1 MRKGHLLLL
10 TVSCL
15 SMLGMGTSLAQAK
28 KEVVKLNFW
37 AHWLS
42 AQRRPTIDKI
52 INNWNAKNP
61 NIQVEYTGIPF
72 DQIINKTLAGVAAG
86 NPPDVVVIDIRTSRF
101 RAAKNQITDL
111 SALGADKSANL
122 FFPNL
127 YATGTYKGK
136 QYALPFVTD
145 TRMLFY
151 NKKAFKE
158 VGLDPN
164 KAPKTWDDLWNYSNK
179 LDKKDGDRYTRMG
192 FHPNFG
198 DYGYTGWVGNLQDTL
213 FDKEFEDPR
222 VNNANAV
229 KALEF
234 MKKWTDRYGSQN
246 YSSFKA
252 SFGGAGQ
259 DEFMSGKVAMVV
271 KNGNYITTLQRNAP
285 DMEWGMVAVPTPNG
299 KPGNMTSWGGGFNLE
314 IPRGTKHPKEAYA
327 FARYL
332 ATEGA
337 KIWAVEQNDLPA
349 SRTAQTAN
357 TNPLFKKLVGNM
369 KYTFVMPA
377 PVYAPT
383 YETAVNK
390 AVDDVI
396 LRGRSPK
403 EALDE
408 AQKTVE
414 KIVQE
419 GKRDFNK

>member
-15 SMLGMGTSLAQAK
+15 SMLGTGTSLAQSK

-52 INNWNAKNP
+52 INTWNAKNP

-86 NPPDVVVIDIRTSRF
+86 NPPDVVVIDIRTSKF
-101 RAAKNQITDL
+101 RAAKNQITDM
-111 SALGADKSANL
+111 SALGADQSKNL

-145 TRMLFY
+145 TRVLFY

-164 KAPKTWDDLWNYSNK
+164 KAPKTWDDLWNFSNK
-179 LDKKDGDRYTRMG
+179 LDKKDGDRYVRMG

-198 DYGYTGWVGNLQDTL
+198 DFGYTGWVGNVGDTL

-271 KNGNYITTLQRNAP
+271 RNGNYITTLNRNAP
-285 DMEWGMVAVPTPNG
+285 DMEWGMVSVPTPSG
-299 KPGNMTSWGGGFNLE
+299 KPTSMTSWGGGFNLE
-314 IPRGTKHPKEAYA
+314 IPKGTKHPKEAFA

-337 KIWAVEQNDLPA
+337 KVWAAEQNDIPA
-349 SRTAQTAN
+349 SRTAQNAN
-357 TNPLFKKLVGNM
+357 PNPLFKQLINNM

-390 AVDDVI
+390 AVDDVL
-396 LRGRSPK
+396 LRGRDPK

-419 GKRDFNK
+419 GKRDF